1 MAGTMSKF
9 RVKVELQG
17 LKFEIEGDREIGSTI
32 AQNVANQIA
41 NVMQPAALLEAPKNG
56 QNGHG
61 HVVVDAAP
69 GIPVRKRRK
78 SPAKSG
84 GSADGDGAPVVNWN
98 HDPTKWGAP
107 LQTWKQPQKINWLL
121 HVVEQE
127 TGKKDLAPAEMVDI
141 FRLKF
146 RDAGLLHRGNIPK
159 NLGNNPEF
167 FGSVDGRWFLK
178 QGGKDAAAN
187 LIAEA
192 KGEKITA

>member
-1 MAGTMSKF
+1 MASLTSKF

-32 AQNVANQIA
+32 AQNLANQIA
-41 NVMQPAALLEAPKNG
+41 NVVQPAALLEAPKNG
-56 QNGHG
+56 QDGHG
-61 HVVVDAAP
+61 VIDSAP
-69 GIPVRKRRK
+69 VIPARKRRK
-78 SPAKSG
+78 SSGKSG
-84 GSADGDGAPVVNWN
+84 GSADASGTPAVNWS
-98 HDPTKWGAP
+98 HDPAKWGAP

-127 TGKKDLAPAEMVDI
+127 TGRTDLSPAEMVDI
-141 FRLKF
+141 FKTKF
-146 RDAGLLHRGNIPK
+146 RAAGLLRRGNIPS

-192 KGEKITA
+192 KGEKVTA

>member
-1 MAGTMSKF
+1 
-9 RVKVELQG
+9 VKVELQG

-32 AQNVANQIA
+32 AQNIANQIA
-41 NVMQPAALLEAPKNG
+41 NVVQPAALLEAPKNG
-56 QNGHG
+56 QNGHA
-61 HVVVDAAP
+61 VIDAASV
-69 GIPVRKRRK
+69 IPARKRRK
-78 SPAKSG
+78 SSGKSS
-84 GSADGDGAPVVNWN
+84 GSADGDGTPVVNWN
-98 HDPTKWGAP
+98 HDPAKWGAP

-127 TGKKDLAPAEMVDI
+127 TGKKDLSPTEMVDI
-141 FRLKF
+141 FELKY
-146 RDAGLLHRGNIPK
+146 AGLLHRGNIPK

-192 KGEKITA
+192 KGEKVTA